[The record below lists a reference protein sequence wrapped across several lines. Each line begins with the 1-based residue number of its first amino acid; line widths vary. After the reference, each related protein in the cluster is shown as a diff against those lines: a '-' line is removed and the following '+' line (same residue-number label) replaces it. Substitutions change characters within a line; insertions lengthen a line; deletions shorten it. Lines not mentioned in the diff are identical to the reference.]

1 MVTVDCDW
9 RKGLS
14 YYHQQFFF
22 FLHVLKKQ
30 QNFKEAVK
38 HGDVCFR

>member
-14 YYHQQFFF
+14 YYHQQFF